1 MNKNKNLKKIA
12 AISMLG
18 AAAATTNS
26 NADLLDK
33 VSYLGGLMAA
43 GELIPRVLVNKSGTE
58 WVMNQLGYPD
68 GILNK
73 KNDAPNN

>member
-18 AAAATTNS
+18 AACATTNS
-26 NADLLDK
+26 NAGLFKDISK
-33 VSYLGGLMAA
+33 IGGIFAV
-43 GELIPRVLVNKSGTE
+43 GELVPKFLFNKSGTE
-58 WVMNQLGYPD
+58 WLMNQLGKPE

-73 KNDAPNN
+73 KNDAPSN